1 MKKVGVVLSLVL
13 AFAGSTAFAGKVEE
27 VQAAVKTS
35 CSKDIDQGD
44 ALKKVKDLFLTCV
57 PGSKVDVDGCS
68 VPCLKQNSGAV
79 VGG

>member
-1 MKKVGVVLSLVL
+1 MKKFGMALSLFVVL
-13 AFAGSTAFAGKVEE
+13 AGPQAFAGKVEE
-27 VQAAVKTS
+27 VQTAVKNA
-35 CSKDIDQGD
+35 CSKDMDSGA

-57 PGSKVDVDGCS
+57 PGSKVDVDGCA